1 MDQEYIIITAGDSFI
16 QEFDRRMEWIKQ
28 RGYRLSTDSH
38 HIESAGLNCVSLQ
51 INGCSKG
58 GVFRDDD
65 IVYIFR
71 HQLSEIL
78 AEHILN
84 DWENQVIWREITRS
98 CRNLS
103 ADDRQTIYRKS
114 SHFLKKCHDSES
126 LNMLMNYGRKNR
138 IAHRLFTHLEESFK
152 LVVEGFINFCMRD
165 YLTEVKFSV
174 EVAREELRNEK
185 EYSDFVNLLR
195 YFVDSQ
201 IPRMHEVNL
210 MIGDNGVFYLWDGE
224 GTEIEENYM
233 NYYLEDVLLDEIDL
247 DDVLIS
253 ILITIAPRRIILH
266 NIGKLPQSEPVEM
279 IRSVFKEKIIEC
291 RGCERCYGHAPGTDC
306 KQRS

>member
-1 MDQEYIIITAGDSFI
+1 MEQEFTIITAGDSFI
-16 QEFDRRMEWIKQ
+16 EEFDRRMEWIKQ
-28 RGYRLSTDSH
+28 RGYRLTASSRQ
-38 HIESAGLNCVSLQ
+38 IERAGANYISLQ
-51 INGCSKG
+51 ICGCNRG

-65 IVYIFR
+65 ILYIFR
-71 HQLSEIL
+71 HQLAEIL

-84 DWENQVIWREITRS
+84 DWEKQVIWREITRS
-98 CRNLS
+98 CRNLDS
-103 ADDRQTIYRKS
+103 DDRKIIFGKS
-114 SHFLKKCHDSES
+114 SHFLRKCHDSES
-126 LNMLMNYGRKNR
+126 LNLLMNYGRKNR
-138 IAHRLFTHLEESFK
+138 IAHRVFRHLEESCQ

-201 IPRMHEVNL
+201 IPKMQEVNL
-210 MIGDNGVFYLWDGE
+210 MIADNGVFYLWDGQ
-224 GTEIEENYM
+224 GAKIEENYM
-233 NYYLEDVLLDEIDL
+233 NYYLDDMLLDEIDL

-266 NIGKLPQSEPVEM
+266 NISKLPPSESVEM
-279 IRSVFKEKIIEC
+279 IRNVFKEKIIEC
-291 RGCERCYGHAPGTDC
+291 QGCERCYEHAPGSDC